1 MGSPPPNNL
10 QGASRVT
17 GGVIRGHALGNVFN
31 LADSCDLEVPISTVM
46 GKLYLYDSRVDPS
59 TTKPNSAIKLKV
71 TTSLHTVLLKLGEK
85 HSPVHRKLAYY
96 QLAIYF

>member
-17 GGVIRGHALGNVFN
+17 GGVICGHALGNVSN
-31 LADSCDLEVPISTVM
+31 LADSSDLEVPI
-46 GKLYLYDSRVDPS
+46 
-59 TTKPNSAIKLKV
+59 
-71 TTSLHTVLLKLGEK
+71 LHTDLLKLGEK
-85 HSPVHRKLAYY
+85 HSPVHCKLAYY